1 MKVKPKSVMLNLP
14 IVLMFN
20 DSGDIPM
27 FAEQINTIIN
37 GKIKLKY
44 DVLGELN
51 NQWVVIYYL
60 NRHDEYT
67 ELKQSFREM
76 IELEEIEANN
86 RPVGPK
92 EIVSL
97 SAMLCNHYNE
107 VPLHC
112 TCTKDCF
119 CKSVYSRCG
128 RSV

>member
-1 MKVKPKSVMLNLP
+1 MRVKPKEVMLNLP

-44 DVLGELN
+44 DILGELN

-67 ELKQSFREM
+67 ELRQSFKEM
-76 IELEEIEANN
+76 IELEEIDLAAKQSEYI
-86 RPVGPK
+86 K
-92 EIVSL
+92 ENDGL
-97 SAMLCNHYNE
+97 PCNHFTSI
-107 VPLHC
+107 PIHC
-112 TCTKDCF
+112 TCAEDCL
-119 CKSVYSRCG
+119 CKHSVASLRCSR
-128 RSV
+128 SI